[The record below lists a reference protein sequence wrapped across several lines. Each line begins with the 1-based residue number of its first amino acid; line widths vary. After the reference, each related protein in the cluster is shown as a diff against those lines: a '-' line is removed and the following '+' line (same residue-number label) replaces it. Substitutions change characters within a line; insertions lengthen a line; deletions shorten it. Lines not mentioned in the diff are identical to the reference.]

1 MNSSIFSTLSG
12 KLSIK
17 HPVVGILVREDG
29 YVLNRKR
36 GGRGRGKGIAW
47 TTGCT
52 NNYGYQAVR
61 VRGKTYKVH
70 RLVAELFIP
79 NPQGKRTID
88 HINRIRSDNRVCN
101 LRWATQKEQIANSSR
116 IINAKNKNK

>member
-1 MNSSIFSTLSG
+1 MNNSIFSTLSG

-36 GGRGRGKGIAW
+36 GKSGRGGIAW
-47 TTGCT
+47 TAGCT

-79 NPQGKRTID
+79 NPQDKRTID